1 VQDVLLLGRETAI
14 GNNIPREEGY
24 ANSVIW
30 HTNWKAST
38 RKSKMGLVK
47 KRKLRAGEWKGSK
60 RRLLAKL
67 ARTPAHQV
75 QEFKADAASD

>member
-1 VQDVLLLGRETAI
+1 VCRQAKPAHQKGEL
-14 GNNIPREEGY
+14 
-24 ANSVIW
+24 
-30 HTNWKAST
+30 KAST